1 MKKLNQFLLLVLLTI
16 LIGVLSTACV
26 KKPYI
31 NVNYKPLAS
40 PDDLKNKN
48 IYLVIKDARSDTT
61 IFSKNAEA
69 ELENFTDLFAL
80 SLVTGKKDSV
90 VVGVFGP
97 LSLFREAF
105 SKRLENIGMNI
116 LTDYKKTEPS
126 IEIALQKFFLD
137 LVDRKWVVEISYE
150 ASMTKE
156 NNLIFKETIS
166 GKAERVKV
174 FSKGDAEKALSEI
187 FTSLINKLNIQKL
200 FAQDNP

>member
-1 MKKLNQFLLLVLLTI
+1 MKKLNQSLLLILLII
-16 LIGVLSTACV
+16 LISVLATACA

-31 NVNYKPLAS
+31 NVNYKPLA
-40 PDDLKNKN
+40 PPGDLKNKN

-61 IFSKNAEA
+61 IFSKSAEA
-69 ELENFTDLFAL
+69 ELDNFTNLFAL
-80 SLVTGKKDSV
+80 SLLTDKKDSV
-90 VVGVFGP
+90 LLGVFDTLP
-97 LSLFREAF
+97 LFKKAF
-105 SKRLENIGMNI
+105 SKRLENLGMNI

-137 LVDRKWVVEISYE
+137 LVDRKWIVDISYQ

-174 FSKGDAEKALSEI
+174 FGQSDAEKALSEI
-187 FTSLINKLNIQKL
+187 FTSLINKLDIQKL
-200 FAQDNP
+200 LMQDNP